1 MGAGR
6 AQVSLSP
13 SHFLNNRAVST
24 RLSEIL
30 PFSWETARLGWDLS
44 LSSSLRKSHF
54 PGTSAHSAPA
64 LEQSS
69 PAKNCFQTP
78 LQLINKELLVLS
90 QLRAIS
96 PYVILFFFSASPD
109 LLCWAGCTEN
119 HTWSPGALGS
129 KLAGDI
135 RNREQPLS
143 GQSWSCVIWRP
154 ELVLT

>member
-13 SHFLNNRAVST
+13 SQSLNNRAVST

-96 PYVILFFFSASPD
+96 PYVILFFFLPP
-109 LLCWAGCTEN
+109 LTFCAGLDAQKTTLGPQELWEAN
-119 HTWSPGALGS
+119 WQVTLGTGNNLFLGRAGA
-129 KLAGDI
+129 
-135 RNREQPLS
+135 
-143 GQSWSCVIWRP
+143 V
-154 ELVLT
+154 